1 MATRMPKAI
10 NVLRFEGRNGY
21 ALELHDH
28 GDAGM
33 SAVVV
38 GTATGK
44 RHANVVLDWADA
56 EEIVDRLRAI
66 YDPDL
71 EDYDGPGLT
80 TIEPKE
86 QYL

>member
-1 MATRMPKAI
+1 MPRLPKGELVAR
-10 NVLRFEGRNGY
+10 VEGTNGH
-21 ALELHDH
+21 ALELYDH
-28 GDAGM
+28 GDAGV

-38 GTATGK
+38 GIKTGK
-44 RHANVVLDWADA
+44 RHANVSMEWADA